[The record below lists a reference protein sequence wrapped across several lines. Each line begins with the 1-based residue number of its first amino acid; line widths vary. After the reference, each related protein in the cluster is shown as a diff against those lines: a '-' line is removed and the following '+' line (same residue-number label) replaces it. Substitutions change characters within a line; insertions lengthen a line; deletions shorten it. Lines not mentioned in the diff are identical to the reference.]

1 MLFQYLKTLIPAAIL
16 VSASALWAQGGAV
29 CKIRILAT
37 ADTRAEVLPQDTY
50 TMSSANLGWARLAS
64 AIRAEKS
71 RGGATLLVDAG
82 NALQGSPLA
91 YIQNKMHPGAPN
103 AIIEIMNGLGYGA
116 MAPGERD
123 FDFGTAALKSAA
135 AQAGFPFVAANLLD
149 SAGNTLFA
157 PYAKVTL
164 DGVSIALLGL
174 SVPSPHS
181 AMNAQDA
188 PAFVVRDATETA
200 NEWVPRLKNREKAD
214 LVIVLLNAGQAG
226 KRTAPINE
234 NAAIPLL
241 DAVPGIDAV
250 VVSQPRRAAASRY
263 NGVPVVQPSAYGQSL
278 ASVTFTF
285 QRQGKQWKLK
295 ASEPGDIPLDQ
306 YLALDPAVMQ
316 ATDALRQETEDY
328 LNTFATNLGTDL
340 DGRWSTVEPTALLQL
355 VHDVQRRATG
365 AQLSAA
371 PSPGSHIFVQR
382 GPTSVRQ
389 FYALAPH
396 ENRVAKIRITGAQ
409 LRAYLEQA
417 ATYFNYSYL
426 PELIN
431 KSVPLENYDIVGGCS
446 YALDISRPPGKRVVG
461 LKYGS
466 APVEDSQIFTMAI
479 SSKRL
484 AGDGGYMDAIG
495 FNGRAEL
502 VTKESLRN
510 LLLEY
515 VLPAPSLN
523 IATIDNWR
531 TIPFLDRNRVLEA
544 YR

>member
-1 MLFQYLKTLIPAAIL
+1 MLFQCLKTLIPAAIL
-16 VSASALWAQGGAV
+16 VSASALLAQGGADY
-29 CKIRILAT
+29 KIRILAT

-50 TMSSANLGWARLAS
+50 TMSSANIGWARLAS
-64 AIRAEKS
+64 AVRAEKAK
-71 RGGATLLVDAG
+71 GGATLLVDAG

-116 MAPGERD
+116 MVPGGRD
-123 FDFGTAALKSAA
+123 FDFGTPALKSAA

-174 SVPSPHS
+174 SVPPPHS

-188 PAFVVRDATETA
+188 PAFVVRDTIETA
-200 NEWVPRLKNREKAD
+200 NEWVPRLKNKEKAD
-214 LVIVLLNAGQAG
+214 LVIVLLNAGQVG

-234 NAAIPLL
+234 NAATSLL
-241 DAVPGIDAV
+241 DGVSGIDAV
-250 VVSQPRRAAASRY
+250 VVSQPRRAATSSY
-263 NGVPVVQPSAYGQSL
+263 NGVPIVQPSAYGQSL
-278 ASVTFTF
+278 ASITFTF

-295 ASEPGDIPLDQ
+295 TSEPANIPLDQ
-306 YLALDPAVMQ
+306 YLTLDSAVMQ
-316 ATDALRQETEDY
+316 TTDALRQETEDY

-355 VHDVQRRATG
+355 MHNVQRKATG
-365 AQLSAA
+365 AQLSAT
-371 PSPGSHIFVQR
+371 PSPGAHIFVQR
-382 GPTSVRQ
+382 GATSVRQ
-389 FYALAPH
+389 FFALAPH
-396 ENRVAKIRITGAQ
+396 ESRVAKIRVTGAQ
-409 LRAYLEQA
+409 LRAYLEHA

-461 LKYGS
+461 LKCGNV
-466 APVEDSQIFTMAI
+466 PVEDSQVFTMAI

-484 AGDGGYMDAIG
+484 AGEGGYMDAIG

-502 VTKESLRN
+502 VTKETLRN
-510 LLLEY
+510 LLLEL
-515 VLPAPSLN
+515 VLAAPSLN
-523 IATIDNWR
+523 IATIENWR